1 MRPSPKS
8 LSVSVAMARAGRSL
22 SPQTPGAGSPTTSL
36 RPIGSSQ
43 THEARSHARR
53 RLVGLGLALSRHL
66 EQPVVGVSALAEV
79 HVDHVAAVG
88 ALGGLFHARSIGP
101 ASFTVTETLPQNI

>member
-8 LSVSVAMARAGRSL
+8 LSGSLAMARAGRCP

-36 RPIGSSQ
+36 RPIGPSQ
-43 THEARSHARR
+43 THEARSHAWRS
-53 RLVGLGLALSRHL
+53 LVGLGLASVGHL
-66 EQPVVGVSALAEV
+66 KQPRVFAPAFAEI
-79 HVDHVAAVG
+79 HDDHIAADG

>member
-53 RLVGLGLALSRHL
+53 RLVGLGLASVGHLQKPCVFAAASREIH
-66 EQPVVGVSALAEV
+66 
-79 HVDHVAAVG
+79 DYHVAADG